1 MKSGLQILVDNVAK
15 ATAGIAMLATTRVMV
30 GIPAEKGSR
39 KDGEPI
45 NNAALAYIH
54 ENGAPEAGI
63 PERPFLKPG
72 VADKRAEITAMLE
85 KTGQAALEGNPGKVD
100 RGFHATGLIGQAA
113 VRNRVNEGPF
123 QPLADA
129 TVEARAR
136 RGRKGAKQEMANRRA
151 GMAPGTDL
159 AKPLI
164 DTGQMR
170 NALTYVVRKV

>member
-1 MKSGLQILVDNVAK
+1 MKSGLHTIIDNVAK
-15 ATAGIAMLATTRVMV
+15 ATAGIAALATTRVMV
-30 GIPAEKGSR
+30 GVPADKGSR

-72 VADKRAEITAMLE
+72 IDTKQTEITTALE

-100 RGFHATGLIGQAA
+100 RGFNAVGLIGQNA
-113 VRNRVNEGPF
+113 VRAKINDGPF
-123 QPLADA
+123 TPLAEA
-129 TVEARAR
+129 TLAARRAR
-136 RGRKGAKQEMANRRA
+136 GRTG
-151 GMAPGTDL
+151 D
-159 AKPLI
+159 KPLI
-164 DTGQMR
+164 DKGELR